1 MEIISSAFLTLCFP
15 WAAYLHLATY
25 THGQSQTSQT
35 EKLGYKLSL
44 QFSSLNYS
52 SKVKAE
58 IYSEPNILNLAITTG
73 SCRAVVLTHLPARLL
88 QRQIEKRGFSAALP
102 ERGIRLC
109 SPGLYI
115 PQGEHVCEQ
124 CAYRI
129 TVLMRRE
136 LPKSR
141 AVSCG
146 AHSTQ
151 QSLRALAHFPF
162 PRREKITR
170 PVKADRILLPTS
182 WLWHS

>member
-35 EKLGYKLSL
+35 EKPGYKLSL

-73 SCRAVVLTHLPARLL
+73 SCRAIALTHLPARLL

-129 TVLMRRE
+129 TGLMRRE

-146 AHSTQ
+146 APFNTTEFEGFGS
-151 QSLRALAHFPF
+151 FPLSKKGENH
-162 PRREKITR
+162 PTREG
-170 PVKADRILLPTS
+170 
-182 WLWHS
+182 